1 MVVASL
7 KQKIMK
13 EYVGDRM
20 KAVIPAAGLGVRF
33 LPLTKDMPKEMLPV
47 VHKPTIQYVVEEA
60 VSSGIKDILIITGRG
75 KRSIEDHFD
84 RSLELENVLGN
95 NGRTEDLEEI
105 IRIANMANIH
115 YLRQKVPLG
124 LGDAVLLARQHVG
137 NEPFAVMLGDTI
149 NLSKVPVVKQLIDMH
164 AELGGSIIAVEPVSR
179 DKVQD
184 YGIIKGTNISDNLYD
199 IEDLVEKPSPEEAPS
214 DMGITGTYV
223 LSPRIFDCLERTPPG
238 RGGEIQLT
246 DALRLLSKE
255 EKVYG
260 LKFEGRRYDI
270 GDKLGWLKTTM
281 ELALEDP
288 KLGPQLSEYLQ
299 LLMAQQ
305 R

>member
-1 MVVASL
+1 
-7 KQKIMK
+7 
-13 EYVGDRM
+13 M

-288 KLGPQLSEYLQ
+288 ELGPQLSEYLQ

>member
-288 KLGPQLSEYLQ
+288 ELGPQLSEYLQ